1 MKKNLFRYCLLI
13 LISIFSVNL
22 EAQTI
27 YDFKVKNTSN
37 EKDRTAML
45 DILRASMYKYQKQQ
59 FVYVVN
65 HFKAGGN
72 YAYFTGTA
80 QRKDG
85 KEIRFPEDESHDCC
99 YVSALFVKKAGKWYI
114 EDSCIFPTDACSY
127 GIGWRHPQAPIAIFD
142 EMGRR
147 RIRNN

>member
-13 LISIFSVNL
+13 LISIFSLNL

-45 DILRASMYKYQKQQ
+45 DILRASMYK
-59 FVYVVN
+59 
-65 HFKAGGN
+65 H
-72 YAYFTGTA
+72 
-80 QRKDG
+80 
-85 KEIRFPEDESHDCC
+85 EDESHDCC

>member
-1 MKKNLFRYCLLI
+1 MKRNLFSYCLLT
-13 LISIFSVNL
+13 LFSIFSANL

-27 YDFKVKNTSN
+27 FDFKVKNASN

-45 DILRASMYKYQKQQ
+45 DILRASMYQIQKQQ
-59 FVYVVN
+59 FIYVVD
-65 HFKAGGN
+65 HFKVGGN
-72 YAYFTGTA
+72 YAYFTGKA

-85 KEIRFPEDESHDCC
+85 KEITFPEDEAHDCC

-127 GIGWRHPQAPIAIFD
+127 GIGSRHPQAPIAIFD
-142 EMGRR
+142 ENGRR
-147 RIRNN
+147 KIYN

>member
-1 MKKNLFRYCLLI
+1 MKKNLFRYCLLA
-13 LISIFSVNL
+13 LFSIFSANL

-27 YDFKVKNTSN
+27 VDFKVKNASN

-45 DILRASMYKYQKQQ
+45 DILRASMYQIQKQQ
-59 FVYVVN
+59 FIYVVD
-65 HFKAGGN
+65 HFKVGGN
-72 YAYFTGTA
+72 YAYFTGKA

-85 KEIRFPEDESHDCC
+85 KEITFPEDEAHDCC

-127 GIGWRHPQAPIAIFD
+127 GIGSRHPQAPIAIFD
-142 EMGRR
+142 ENGRR
-147 RIRNN
+147 KIYN